1 MSESTRTVP
10 LAPLLE
16 MIRMET
22 KLFLR
27 EPAMLAFS
35 VLLPIGLMLVFG
47 LGFRG
52 DPAPVGS
59 GQHDAPTFLPALS
72 LMISVGM
79 LGFFALPSTLGSY
92 REKGIL
98 RRLSTTPVPP
108 TALLVAQLIVQLA
121 VALVGVVALVLVG
134 HLVVELPLPQN
145 WPGFAAAVVL
155 GLAGLFAV
163 GLVVA
168 ALSPTARLAGS
179 VGPLLFFPMLFL
191 AGVWLPRDR
200 MPDLLATIG
209 AYSPLGALID
219 TVAAAWAGASPE
231 PGQLIALAVLA
242 VVLGAVAARTFRWE

>member
-1 MSESTRTVP
+1 MS
-10 LAPLLE
+10 ALLK
-16 MIRMET
+16 MIWMET

-27 EPAMLAFS
+27 EPATLAFS

-52 DPAPVGS
+52 DAVPVGS

-79 LGFFALPSTLGSY
+79 LGFFALPSVLGSY

-108 TALLVAQLIVQLA
+108 AALLIAQLVVQLA
-121 VALVGVVALVLVG
+121 VALVAVLALVLVG
-134 HLVVELPLPQN
+134 HLVVGLPLPQN
-145 WPGFAAAVVL
+145 VPGFVLAVVL

-168 ALSPTARLAGS
+168 ALSPSARVAGS

-200 MPDLLATIG
+200 MPEALATIG

-219 TVAAAWAGASPE
+219 TVGASWAGASPAV
-231 PGQLIALAVLA
+231 GQLLAMAALAL
-242 VVLGAVAARTFRWE
+242 VLGAVAARTFRWE

>member
-1 MSESTRTVP
+1 MS
-10 LAPLLE
+10 ALLQ
-16 MIRMET
+16 MIWMET

-27 EPAMLAFS
+27 EPATLAFS

-52 DPAPVGS
+52 EPAPVGN

-79 LGFFALPSTLGSY
+79 LGFFALPSVLGSY

-108 TALLVAQLIVQLA
+108 AALLVAQLVVQLA
-121 VALVGVVALVLVG
+121 VALVAVVALVLVG
-134 HLVVELPLPQN
+134 HLVVGLPLPQN
-145 WPGFAAAVVL
+145 VPGFVAAVVL

-168 ALSPTARLAGS
+168 ALSPNARVAGS

-200 MPDLLATIG
+200 MPDTLATIG

-219 TVAAAWAGASPE
+219 TVGAAWAGAAPAA
-231 PGQLIALAVLA
+231 GQVVAMAALA